1 VESQTNFY
9 LNSHLSQSPFSCD
22 STSNATAGMKNA
34 FGIFGEMTARW
45 NPDTVLDSVKH
56 GELKTLRHFF
66 DQGCPIDLELNP
78 NRDTA
83 LIVACRLGLLDVARL
98 MLLEY
103 GARNDP
109 HPDYG
114 HTALQHA
121 VSSGHKS
128 IVRLILDCAAPS
140 GLDAV
145 IVNHTDA
152 HGEAPI
158 HVACRCGSLDILQLL
173 IEGGANV
180 GVVDARGRTCLHLAS
195 QQGHASCLLCVLE
208 AGADDFIEVRDE
220 SY

>member
-1 VESQTNFY
+1 MKFE
-9 LNSHLSQSPFSCD
+9 L
-22 STSNATAGMKNA
+22 ATGT
-34 FGIFGEMTARW
+34 I
-45 NPDTVLDSVKH
+45 
-56 GELKTLRHFF
+56 
-66 DQGCPIDLELNP
+66 CDLELNP

-114 HTALQHA
+114 HKALQHA